1 MAATGIPPYSDRP
14 PIEYSLR
21 CLCARRYLVFT
32 GMGAMIGY
40 ASGRAKE
47 RAEDMKAMFI
57 DARSTPFM
65 NCECGEAL
73 EFLLDDSMLL
83 M

>member
-1 MAATGIPPYSDRP
+1 MITGIPDYTGTL

-21 CLCARRYLVFT
+21 CVCGLRYLVFT
-32 GMGAMIGY
+32 RQGAMIGD
-40 ASGRAKE
+40 AESRARE
-47 RAEDMKAMFI
+47 RAEKMQAQFI

-65 NCECGEAL
+65 NCDCGEVL
-73 EFLLDDSMLL
+73 EFLPDDSMLV